1 MNSNQMN
8 EEHLPKPQKTKEKNN
23 RFTALK
29 IMLVIPLIAIVLLE
43 AVGFAAGAEWI
54 KISLGIVS
62 GIAFVILLV
71 NFVRVKRKRED
82 KKK

>member
-29 IMLVIPLIAIVLLE
+29 VILIITLIAIAIVASL
-43 AVGFAAGAEWI
+43 GFASGAEWI
-54 KISLGIVS
+54 KAILCTVLILVFAVFLGYFI
-62 GIAFVILLV
+62 
-71 NFVRVKRKRED
+71 RVKRKRTQ
-82 KKK
+82 K

>member
-1 MNSNQMN
+1 MNTNQMN

-43 AVGFAAGAEWI
+43 AVGFTAGAEWI